1 MQSVSEMLSARQRD
15 AARRET
21 IDMIRGA
28 IAGVVIGAII
38 ALPLGYLGVKLIASA
53 AATAVQADSF
63 TGGAW

>member
-21 IDMIRGA
+21 TDLIRGA
-28 IAGVVIGAII
+28 LAGLIIGAII

-53 AATAVQADSF
+53 ALTAVQAESF
-63 TGGAW
+63 NGGAW